1 MKDSQI
7 RTTVIL
13 LVLSL
18 VLSAGLGYY
27 FGTITTAQQSNT
39 TTVTTSAGSG
49 GPTSPYVLTLVITT
63 NNAFNST
70 IGDQP
75 AYYVVGPSGLQ
86 SSAKID
92 LPANSLIRVV
102 IQNYDDGNATPSS
115 PQYYSVT
122 GTVNGTMS
130 IVSNTMVNSS
140 EGPSGIVIAG
150 TQTVSSLPP
159 ASISHTFTVPQLNL
173 NIPVATSSTVIAYFM
188 TSGPGNYAWFCT
200 TPCGSGA
207 DGTAGA
213 MATPGWMTGTLVV
226 S

>member
-1 MKDSQI
+1 MRDSQT

-18 VLSAGLGYY
+18 ALSAGLGYY
-27 FGTITTAQQSNT
+27 FGTITTAHQSNT
-39 TTVTTSAGSG
+39 TTVTTSASAVGA
-49 GPTSPYVLTLVITT
+49 TSPYVLTLVITT
-63 NNAFNST
+63 NNMFNSS

-75 AYYVVGPSGLQ
+75 AYYVLGQNGLQ
-86 SSAKID
+86 SSAKIA
-92 LPANSLIRVV
+92 LPANSLIQVV

-115 PQYYSVT
+115 PQYDSVS

-130 IVSNTMVNSS
+130 VVSNNAVNSS

-150 TQTVSSLPP
+150 AQTVSSLSP
-159 ASISHTFTVPQLNL
+159 ALISHTFTVPQLNL
-173 NIPVATSSTVIAYFM
+173 NIPVASSSTVIAFLM

-207 DGTAGA
+207 DGTGGPMVTA
-213 MATPGWMTGTLVV
+213 GWMTGTLVV